1 MHSRIIIWNIL
12 AVKKKQAWALGHGRL
27 VLIQTHSAESRLAGM
42 SGSEHHLPLDVYRG
56 AVLQRVRM
64 ERYS

>member
-27 VLIQTHSAESRLAGM
+27 VLIQRTRPRADLLGM

-64 ERYS
+64 ARYS